1 MFPRTQRHILSPDVF
16 YGMAVETNDVTNAPV
31 AMLLLSI
38 KGL

>member
-31 AMLLLSI
+31 AIAFAFI

>member
-16 YGMAVETNDVTNAPV
+16 YGMAVETNDVTNGPV
-31 AMLLLSI
+31 ANAFAFI